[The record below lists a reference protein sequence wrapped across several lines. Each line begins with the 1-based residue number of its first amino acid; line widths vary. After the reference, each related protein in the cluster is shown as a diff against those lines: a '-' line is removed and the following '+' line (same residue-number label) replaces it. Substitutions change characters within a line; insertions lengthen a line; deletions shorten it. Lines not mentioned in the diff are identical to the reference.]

1 MEPHNMVNPTIV
13 SLAFIKTNWDLRQK
27 SYLDNFVPIVAES
40 LRFLKQDIISLQEV
54 QESVIQEF
62 GLRIPQ
68 SAIEA
73 ILKRTKKYK
82 YVQIDQGIYKR
93 NNDELAKLDF
103 HDIRQIVMEKHEKLI
118 NALIEHCNKVWGIK
132 WSEED
137 AENALQFY
145 LQDNELS
152 IITASTY
159 GTTIPMALPPAKNA
173 KYFVGAFIQNL
184 QKTNSSLLEYLDTV
198 VKGNMLAN
206 AIFLPDPDQAAKK
219 FKNTEVYF
227 DTTFL
232 IYALGYAGE
241 ARKSPCIELLNLL
254 YETGASLKC
263 FRHTLDEIRNIIDSL
278 AKRISKG
285 QKIEAYGPS
294 IPSVE
299 YFLSEGFTASDLELL
314 LVKLERDLEVLRI
327 RIVEKPEYEKEHVI
341 DEKGLEDAFKNIH
354 RFERAR
360 QRDVDSIAAIVR
372 LRKGRDYPLLED
384 CRAVFI
390 TSNTAIAKA
399 CANYFCANDKQNIIS
414 PCLTDY
420 ALTNILWL
428 KKPMAFPELPR
439 KRIIADCYAATQPD
453 ERMWRKYLDEIDKLS
468 KDGNVTEDDYYLLRY
483 SLEAKQALMELT
495 QGDVDVFSR
504 GTVKEILDLIRSQ
517 IREEYVAQIQ
527 AEKERAE
534 KAEEAIEQVKKDT
547 AEEYTIRLK
556 KESKRAEEAEA
567 KVENYRLKEMGRER
581 KIKTIANKIASIL
594 ARAVTIIIGIL
605 LVIGL
610 LSSLNWGLKV
620 EENSWAGYLL
630 SGLQVIV
637 LSWGIENLIWGT
649 TLKTLSRKVEIKTA
663 VWFEG
668 KLKIIMQ

>member
-1 MEPHNMVNPTIV
+1 MVNPTIV

-40 LRFLKQDIISLQEV
+40 LRFLKQDIISLQEL
-54 QESVIQEF
+54 QEVVIQQF

-82 YVQIDQGIYKR
+82 YVQVDQGIYKR
-93 NNDELAKLDF
+93 NNDELSKLDF
-103 HDIRQIVMEKHEKLI
+103 HDIRQTVMEKYEKLI

-132 WSEED
+132 WSEGD
-137 AENALQFY
+137 AENALKYY

-159 GTTIPMALPPAKNA
+159 GTTIPMALPPAKNT
-173 KYFVGAFIQNL
+173 KYFVGAFIKNL
-184 QKTNSSLLEYLDTV
+184 QETNSSLMEYLDTV

-206 AIFLPDPDQAAKK
+206 AIFLPDPNQSAKK
-219 FKNTEVYF
+219 FKDTGVYF

-241 ARKSPCIELLNLL
+241 ARRSPCVELLELL
-254 YETGASLKC
+254 YETGARLKC
-263 FRHTLDEIRNIIDSL
+263 FRHTLDETRNILDTL
-278 AKRISKG
+278 AKRIAKG

-314 LVKLERDLEVLRI
+314 SVRLEKDLEALRVK
-327 RIVEKPEYEKEHVI
+327 IVEKPEYEKEYVI
-341 DEKGLEDAFKNIH
+341 DEKSLDDAFKNISY
-354 RFERAR
+354 RERTR

-372 LRKGRDYPLLED
+372 LRKGRDYYFLED

-390 TSNTAIAKA
+390 TSNTALAKE
-399 CANYFCANDKQNIIS
+399 CAKYFRTTEKENIIS

-420 ALTNILWL
+420 TLTNILWL
-428 KKPMAFPELPR
+428 KKPMASPELPR
-439 KRIIADCYAATQPD
+439 KRIIADYYAAIQPD
-453 ERMWRKYLDEIDKLS
+453 EPMWRRYLNEIDKLS
-468 KDGNVTEDDYYLLRY
+468 KDEKVSEDDYYILRY

-504 GTVKEILDLIRSQ
+504 GTIKEILDLIRSS
-517 IREEYVAQIQ
+517 IREEYVEQIRT
-527 AEKERAE
+527 EKERAE
-534 KAEEAIEQVKKDT
+534 KAEEAVEKVKKDT
-547 AEEYTIRLK
+547 IEEYTIKLE
-556 KESKRAEEAEA
+556 KETRRADKA
-567 KVENYRLKEMGRER
+567 KVKVESNKLQEMVRKGRI
-581 KIKTIANKIASIL
+581 KIFANKTASIVTN
-594 ARAVTIIIGIL
+594 AVMIIIGIL

-610 LSSLNWGLKV
+610 SSSLNWGLKV
-620 EENSWAGYLL
+620 EENSWVGYLL
-630 SGLQVIV
+630 SGLQFAVLLIGIV
-637 LSWGIENLIWGT
+637 NFIWGT
-649 TLKTLSRKVEIKTA
+649 TLKTLLRKVEVKTA
-663 VWFEG
+663 KWFER
-668 KLKIIMQ
+668 KLKTIMQ

>member
-1 MEPHNMVNPTIV
+1 MVNPTIV

-40 LRFLKQDIISLQEV
+40 LRFLKQDMISLQEL
-54 QESVIQEF
+54 QESVLQQF

-68 SAIEA
+68 NAVEA

-82 YVQIDQGIYKR
+82 YVQVDQGIYKR

-103 HDIRQIVMEKHEKLI
+103 HDVRQTVIEKHEKLV
-118 NALIEHCNKVWGIK
+118 NALIEHCYKVWGIK
-132 WSEED
+132 WREED
-137 AENALQFY
+137 AENALQYY

-152 IITASTY
+152 IITASTS

-184 QKTNSSLLEYLDTV
+184 QETSSSLLEYFDTI

-206 AIFLPDPDQAAKK
+206 AIFLPDPNQAAKK
-219 FKNTEVYF
+219 FKNAEVYF

-241 ARKSPCIELLNLL
+241 ARRSPCVELLELL

-263 FRHTLDEIRNIIDSL
+263 FKHTLDEIRNIIDTL

-285 QKIEAYGPS
+285 QKIEGFGQS

-314 LVKLERDLEVLRI
+314 LVRLEKELEALRI
-327 RIVEKPEYEKEHVI
+327 RIVEKPEYEQEYVL
-341 DEKGLEDAFKNIH
+341 DEKVLEDAFKNIPY

-360 QRDVDSIAAIVR
+360 QRDVDSISAIMR
-372 LRKGRDYPLLED
+372 LRKGRDYSLLED

-390 TSNTAIAKA
+390 TSNTALAKE
-399 CANYFCANDKQNIIS
+399 CANYFRATDKQGVIS

-420 ALTNILWL
+420 TLTNILWL
-428 KKPMAFPELPR
+428 KKPMSKPELPR

-453 ERMWRKYLDEIDKLS
+453 ERMWRKYLNEIDKLS
-468 KDGNVTEDDYYLLRY
+468 KDGNVSEDDYYILRY

-495 QGDVDVFSR
+495 QGDLDVFSR
-504 GTVKEILDLIRSQ
+504 GTIREILDFIRSG
-517 IREEYVAQIQ
+517 IREEYIEQIR
-527 AEKERAE
+527 AEKERA
-534 KAEEAIEQVKKDT
+534 KRAEGAVEQAKKDT
-547 AEEYTIRLK
+547 IEEYTVKLD
-556 KESKRAEEAEA
+556 KETRRADEAEA
-567 KVENYRLKEMGRER
+567 KVESTRLQEMARKGRI
-581 KIKTIANKIASIL
+581 KILANRIASIITN
-594 ARAVTIIIGIL
+594 AAAIIIGIL

-610 LSSLNWGLKV
+610 SSSLNWGLKV
-620 EENSWAGYLL
+620 EENSWIGYSL
-630 SGLQVIV
+630 SGLQGIV
-637 LSWGIENLIWGT
+637 LLFGIRNLIWGT
-649 TLKTLSRKVEIKTA
+649 TLKTLLRKVEVKMA
-663 VWFEG
+663 AWFESR
-668 KLKIIMQ
+668 LKTLIQ